1 MGIFLK
7 LCISINS
14 NGASVDRTAETRGR
28 MVLLNTVKCLII
40 MDCGIL
46 CYPMLSSRDKKDLS
60 FFSKKGP
67 IFLKKGVKKEQIRA
81 NQDVFS
87 SSFQFSLALCANQKY
102 CADSTINK
110 EKE

>member
-1 MGIFLK
+1 MHFHRPFLIMF
-7 LCISINS
+7 C
-14 NGASVDRTAETRGR
+14 R

-40 MDCGIL
+40 MHCGIL

-102 CADSTINK
+102 CANSTINK
-110 EKE
+110 EKK